1 MPHGITQCYLPPGR
15 GDVPALRGSNAL
27 PHGLD
32 SMRSHWIRCVCGSN
46 AVPHGL
52 DPLAAEYTEH
62 DHERV
67 EKVTEVPQRHDAL
80 LREPVER
87 VVGTEQLSTQTTTSS
102 SARDNVRN
110 NL

>member
-1 MPHGITQCYLPPGR
+1 MTRSYHEISDDHCGEKER
-15 GDVPALRGSNAL
+15 DADVRRTV
-27 PHGLD
+27 H
-32 SMRSHWIRCVCGSN
+32 

-67 EKVTEVPQRHDAL
+67 EKVTEVPQRYDAL
-80 LREPVER
+80 LREPVKR

-110 NL
+110 K